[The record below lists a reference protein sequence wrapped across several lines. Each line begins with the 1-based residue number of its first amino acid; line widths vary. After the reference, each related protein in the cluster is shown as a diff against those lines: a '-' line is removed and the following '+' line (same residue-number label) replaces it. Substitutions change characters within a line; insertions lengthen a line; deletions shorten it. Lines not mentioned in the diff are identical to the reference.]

1 MPVMTTEEAIID
13 LTTQTTEL
21 LNAVNVSK
29 TSIDGSIAAAVLDS
43 ENAALEPLVT
53 VAKNLIDTQTI
64 FVNYIIS

>member
-1 MPVMTTEEAIID
+1 MAVMTTEAAIID

-21 LNAVNVSK
+21 LAAVNITK
-29 TSIDGSIAAAVLDS
+29 GSIETNIASAVTVS
-43 ENAALEPLVT
+43 QNAALEPLIT

>member
-1 MPVMTTEEAIID
+1 MKFEI
-13 LTTQTTEL
+13 LTLTQQTTAL
-21 LNAVNVSK
+21 LEVFSQQKENVDAEIATAV
-29 TSIDGSIAAAVLDS
+29 AAS